1 MKPKLLI
8 ITGPQG
14 SGNHLFSKILSHH
27 PKVFGWKMK
36 TYWEGHH
43 DEPFNGAW
51 SDPSELHQFGWDQH
65 EYIFTSV
72 SCPYIKNKT
81 PYKPRYKTFIETAS
95 QYADIKIGIIGRDQ
109 NILRYQQ
116 TRVRGQ
122 STVDHFQSSLPYLM
136 QFNPLFLSQELYQL
150 YGNDYLQSVS
160 KLLDFPISHQSIY
173 VDANKKYIQDIG
185 AQPLDLEV
193 KRVIDEQRSK

>member
-1 MKPKLLI
+1 
-8 ITGPQG
+8 
-14 SGNHLFSKILSHH
+14 
-27 PKVFGWKMK
+27 
-36 TYWEGHH
+36 
-43 DEPFNGAW
+43 
-51 SDPSELHQFGWDQH
+51 
-65 EYIFTSV
+65 
-72 SCPYIKNKT
+72 
-81 PYKPRYKTFIETAS
+81 
-95 QYADIKIGIIGRDQ
+95 
-109 NILRYQQ
+109 
-116 TRVRGQ
+116 
-122 STVDHFQSSLPYLM
+122 M